1 VAADTSASEPTSE
14 STGFGAL
21 VREKRLAAKLS
32 QAALCER
39 AGISTR
45 ALQDLERGVSQPHRD
60 TLARLGSALGLSA
73 EAQAEL
79 ARMATPTPRRRA
91 SGPARLTTLAELNAS
106 GARHNLP
113 HQLTTF
119 VGRDTEVAELG
130 LLLRHGRLVTLAGP
144 GGIGKTR
151 LALEVAM
158 REVTEFAF
166 GVWLVEI
173 GRLVDSEL
181 LAAYV
186 AEALG
191 IRDQP
196 ARPLLDVMCEALR
209 ERSVL
214 LVLDSCEHVLPACVA
229 LVDRILRTCP
239 RVRVL
244 VTSREPL
251 GLTGEAIWR
260 VAPLDEHGA
269 ARLFV
274 ERARAAVPRLSL
286 DSRSCEAVA
295 RVCRRLDG
303 VPLAIELAAAW
314 THMFSVEQIAER
326 LDDGLRL
333 LTRSSASAPPRQQ
346 TLRATIDWSYALL
359 SESDRLLLDVLSV
372 FAGGWSF
379 EAAEAV
385 VTHEFDE
392 PEVVLNG
399 LSRLVDKSL
408 VLAEPAG
415 DGSVRYRLLE
425 VLRTYCAERLT
436 SEVRQRHANYFLE
449 LAEQGPPRM
458 QTAERK
464 LWLDRLELELDNFRA
479 ARRWFLQR
487 NNQECALGL
496 SASLYF
502 ALVYRCFAAEGRAS
516 LEEALAVPGGTPE
529 TRARA
534 LHCLAALSVV
544 QADYAAAE
552 RYGRESLALRRSFD
566 DQIALAWSLFQ
577 LGCTAMFRAD
587 LAAACELFQEG
598 REAASRGQSSYLIAM
613 NQASI
618 AYSFYLAGDYTAAR
632 NQAQHALQLLEGSG
646 FAGPASI
653 ALVALGAAS
662 HQLGDLETA
671 RASLEAALT
680 RAEAL
685 EEEYLIAR
693 AAGALSLVF
702 TEQAETDRAIFLL
715 RRGVL
720 LARRLGNPHQVARML
735 EGLAAFAAVHAQL
748 DAATRFVRVADAIR
762 AVIGAPRAQAEIL
775 VLQTR
780 LGQLDSNTGE
790 HGWSTEQAVG
800 AALTFLDQFESARG
814 EGRQSLL
821 RPG

>member
-1 VAADTSASEPTSE
+1 
-14 STGFGAL
+14 

-45 ALQDLERGVSQPHRD
+45 ALQDLERGISQPHRD
-60 TLARLGSALGLSA
+60 TVERLGAALGLA
-73 EAQAEL
+73 PEAQASL
-79 ARMATPTPRRRA
+79 SRAATPTPRRRA
-91 SGPARLTTLAELNAS
+91 RLTSLAELNAS

-113 HQLTTF
+113 HQLTSF

-151 LALEVAM
+151 LALEVAT
-158 REVTEFAF
+158 RESSEFAC
-166 GVWLVEI
+166 GVWLVEF
-173 GRLVDSEL
+173 GRLVDNAL
-181 LAAYV
+181 LEEYV
-186 AEALG
+186 AETLG
-191 IRDQP
+191 IRGQP
-196 ARPLLDVMCEALR
+196 PRPLINVICDALR

-214 LVLDSCEHVLPACVA
+214 LVLDGCEHVLPGCLA
-229 LVDRILRTCP
+229 LVDRLLRSCP

-244 VTSREPL
+244 VTSREPI

-260 VAPLDEHGA
+260 VLPLDEDSA

-274 ERARAAVPRLSL
+274 ERTRAVAPRLSL
-286 DSRSCEAVA
+286 DDSTCEAVT
-295 RVCRRLDG
+295 RICRRLDG

-314 THMFSVEQIAER
+314 THMFSVEQIADR
-326 LDDGLRL
+326 LDESLRL
-333 LTRSSASAPPRQQ
+333 LTRRSADASPRQQ
-346 TLRATIDWSYALL
+346 TLRATIDWSYGLL
-359 SESDRLLLDVLSV
+359 SESDRLLLDRLSV
-372 FAGGWSF
+372 FGGGWSF

-385 VTHEFDE
+385 VSVDPDA
-392 PEVVLNG
+392 PEAILNG

-408 VLAEPAG
+408 VLAEPNGNAG
-415 DGSVRYRLLE
+415 VRYRLLE
-425 VLRTYCAERLT
+425 VLRTYCAERL
-436 SEVRQRHANYFLE
+436 SGEVRQRHAAYFLD

-479 ARRWFLQR
+479 ARRWFLQ
-487 NNQECALGL
+487 QDDAESALRL
-496 SASLYF
+496 AASLYF

-516 LEEALAVPGGTPE
+516 LQEALALSGGTPQ

-534 LHCLAALSVV
+534 QHCLAALSVV

-552 RYGRESLALRRSFD
+552 HHGRESLALRRALG
-566 DQIALAWSLFQ
+566 DQTALAWSLFQ

-587 LAAACELFQEG
+587 LAEACELFEAG
-598 REAASRGQSSYLIAM
+598 REAALRGQSSYLIAM

-618 AYSFYLAGDYTAAR
+618 AYSFYLAGDYSLAR
-632 NQAQHALQLLEGSG
+632 KQAKHALERLEDSG

-653 ALVALGAAS
+653 ALVALGAAN
-662 HQLGDLETA
+662 HQLGDLQAA
-671 RASLEAALT
+671 RSSLEAALT

-693 AAGALSLVF
+693 AAGALALVA
-702 TEQAETDRAIFLL
+702 TEQGETDRAIFLL

-735 EGLAAFAAVHAQL
+735 DGLAAFAAIHAHL
-748 DAATRFVRVADAIR
+748 EPAAQFVGVADTIR
-762 AVIGAPRAQAEIL
+762 SSIGAPRAQAENR
-775 VLQTR
+775 VLQLRFGR
-780 LGQLDSNTGE
+780 LEQLRAPDSRDRD
-790 HGWSTEQAVG
+790 WSTEQAVN
-800 AALTFLDQFESARG
+800 AALTFLDDFERARR
-814 EGRQSLL
+814 EVQHLL
-821 RPG
+821 PRRD

>member
-1 VAADTSASEPTSE
+1 
-14 STGFGAL
+14 
-21 VREKRLAAKLS
+21 VREKRLAARLS

-45 ALQDLERGVSQPHRD
+45 ALQDLERGISQPHRD
-60 TLARLGSALGLSA
+60 TIARLGSALGLPP
-73 EAQAEL
+73 EAQATL
-79 ARMATPTPRRRA
+79 LRAATPTPRRRA
-91 SGPARLTTLAELNAS
+91 RLTTLTELNAS

-113 HQLTTF
+113 HQLTCF

-158 REVTEFAF
+158 RESTEFAF

-196 ARPLLDVMCEALR
+196 PRPLVDVVCDALR

-214 LVLDSCEHVLPACVA
+214 LVLDGCEHVLPACIA
-229 LVDRILRTCP
+229 LVDRLLRSCP

-251 GLTGEAIWR
+251 GLAGEAIWR
-260 VAPLDEHGA
+260 VAPLDERGA
-269 ARLFV
+269 TRLFV
-274 ERARAAVPRLSL
+274 ERVHAAAPRLSL
-286 DSRSCEAVA
+286 DDRTCEAIT
-295 RVCRRLDG
+295 RVCQRLDG

-314 THMFSVEQIAER
+314 AHMFSVEQIAER

-346 TLRATIDWSYALL
+346 TLRATIDWSYGLL
-359 SESDRLLLDVLSV
+359 SVTDRVLLDELSV

-379 EAAEAV
+379 AAAEAV
-385 VTHEFDE
+385 VTN
-392 PEVVLNG
+392 EVGAVEAVATDVLDDSGSVLNG

-415 DGSVRYRLLE
+415 DGGVRYRLLE
-425 VLRTYCAERLT
+425 VLRGYCAERLT
-436 SEVRQRHANYFLE
+436 GDVQQRHAIYFLD
-449 LAEQGPPRM
+449 LAEQGPSRM
-458 QTAERK
+458 QTTERK

-479 ARRWFLQR
+479 ARRWFLQ
-487 NNQECALGL
+487 QGEVESALRL
-496 SASLYF
+496 TASLYF
-502 ALVYRCFAAEGRAS
+502 ALVYRCYAAEGRAS
-516 LEEALAVPGGTPE
+516 LQEALAMPGGSPE

-534 LHCLAALSVV
+534 QHCLAALSVV
-544 QADYAAAE
+544 QADYTAAE
-552 RYGRESLALRRSFD
+552 LYGRESLALRTSLG
-566 DQIALAWSLFQ
+566 DQTALAWSFFQ

-587 LAAACELFQEG
+587 LGEACELFESG
-598 REAASRGQSSYLIAM
+598 REAASRGQSGYLIAM

-618 AYSFYLAGDYTAAR
+618 AYAYYLAGDYSVAR
-632 NQAQHALQLLEGSG
+632 SQSRHALRLLEGTG
-646 FAGPASI
+646 FSGPASI
-653 ALVALGAAS
+653 ALVALGAAN
-662 HQLGDLETA
+662 HQLGDLEAA
-671 RASLEAALT
+671 RSSLEAALT

-693 AAGALSLVF
+693 AAGALALVAA
-702 TEQAETDRAIFLL
+702 EQGETDRAIFLL

-735 EGLAAFAAVHAQL
+735 DGLAAFGAMHAQL
-748 DAATRFVRVADAIR
+748 EAATRFVGVADAIR
-762 AVIGAPRAQAEIL
+762 SDIGAQRAQAEER
-775 VLQTR
+775 VLQAR
-780 LGQLDSNTGE
+780 FGRFAEHREPNSSGE
-790 HGWSTEQAVG
+790 QDWSTEQAVN
-800 AALTFLDQFESARG
+800 AAITFLDEFEHGRREQPRSRPRRG
-814 EGRQSLL
+814 
-821 RPG
+821 

>member
-1 VAADTSASEPTSE
+1 VAADTSASESAAE
-14 STGFGAL
+14 STSFGAL
-21 VREKRLAAKLS
+21 VRERRLAAKLS

-45 ALQDLERGVSQPHRD
+45 ALQDLERGISQPHRD
-60 TLARLGSALGLSA
+60 TVARLAAALGLA
-73 EAQAEL
+73 PEAQATL
-79 ARMATPTPRRRA
+79 LRAVTPTPRRRA
-91 SGPARLTTLAELNAS
+91 RLTTLTELNAN

-130 LLLRHGRLVTLAGP
+130 LLLRHGRLVSLAGP

-158 REVTEFAF
+158 RESTEFAF
-166 GVWLVEI
+166 GVWLVEV

-181 LAAYV
+181 LAAHV

-196 ARPLLDVMCEALR
+196 PRPLIDTLCEALH

-214 LVLDSCEHVLPACVA
+214 LVLDGCEHVLPACIA
-229 LVDRILRTCP
+229 LVDRLLLSCP

-251 GLTGEAIWR
+251 GLAGEAIWR
-260 VAPLDEHGA
+260 VAPLDEDSA
-269 ARLFV
+269 TRLFV

-286 DSRSCEAVA
+286 EPRTREAIG

-326 LDDGLRL
+326 LDDGLRW
-333 LTRSSASAPPRQQ
+333 LTRGSASAPPRQQ
-346 TLRATIDWSYALL
+346 TLRATIDWSYGLL
-359 SESDRLLLDVLSV
+359 SKSDQLLLDELSA

-385 VTHEFDE
+385 VTGALDS
-392 PEVVLNG
+392 PEALVNG

-408 VLAEPAG
+408 VLAEPCG

-425 VLRTYCAERLT
+425 VLRTYCAERLMG
-436 SEVRQRHANYFLE
+436 EVRQRHATYFLD

-464 LWLDRLELELDNFRA
+464 LWLDRLELELDNLRA
-479 ARRWFLQR
+479 ARRWFLQHDD
-487 NNQECALGL
+487 EESALRL
-496 SASLYF
+496 TASLYF

-516 LEEALAVPGGTPE
+516 LQEALALPGGTPQ

-534 LHCLAALSVV
+534 QHCLAALSVV
-544 QADYAAAE
+544 QADYTAAE
-552 RYGRESLALRRSFD
+552 RYGRESLALRRSLG
-566 DQIALAWSLFQ
+566 DQTALAWSLFQ

-587 LAAACELFQEG
+587 LADACELFEAG
-598 REAASRGQSSYLIAM
+598 RAAASRGQSSYLIAM

-618 AYSFYLAGDYTAAR
+618 AYSFYLAGDYSVAR
-632 NQAQHALQLLEGSG
+632 KQAKHALELLEGSG

-662 HQLGDLETA
+662 HQIGDLEAA
-671 RASLEAALT
+671 RSSLEAALR

-693 AAGALSLVF
+693 AAGALALVA
-702 TEQAETDRAIFLL
+702 TEQGETNRATFLL

-735 EGLAAFAAVHAQL
+735 EGLAAFAAMHAHL
-748 DAATRFVRVADAIR
+748 AAASRFVGVADAIR
-762 AVIGAPRAQAEIL
+762 SSIGAPRAQAEER
-775 VLQTR
+775 VLQLR
-780 LGQLDSNTGE
+780 LGRLEEFRRDPDSGD
-790 HGWSTEQAVG
+790 HDWSTEQAVN
-800 AALTFLDQFESARG
+800 AALTFLDEFERARR
-814 EGRQSLL
+814 EGQ
-821 RPG
+821 